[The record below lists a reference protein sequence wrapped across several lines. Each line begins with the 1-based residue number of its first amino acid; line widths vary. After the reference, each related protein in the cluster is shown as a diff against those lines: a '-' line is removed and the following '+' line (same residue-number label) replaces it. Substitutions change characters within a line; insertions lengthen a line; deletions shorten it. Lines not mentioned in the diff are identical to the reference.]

1 MALDG
6 VTPHA
11 THTTAAAIVVVC
23 PERFRAS
30 VSIATATLTPKTC
43 EEGNAAVKALFIS
56 RGKMRFCSG
65 ATPNPGP
72 GEVRHWWMSSLGD
85 ART

>member
-43 EEGNAAVKALFIS
+43 EEGNAAVKPLYQS
-56 RGKMRFCSG
+56 RQYAFCSG